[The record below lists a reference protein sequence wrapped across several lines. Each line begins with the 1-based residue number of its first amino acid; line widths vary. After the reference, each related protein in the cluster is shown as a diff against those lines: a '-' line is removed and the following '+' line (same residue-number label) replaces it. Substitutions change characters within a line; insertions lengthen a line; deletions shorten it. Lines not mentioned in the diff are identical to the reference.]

1 MENIIKKS
9 KTNSKPGHKWQAI
22 RNHIISEIT
31 SGNYI
36 PGDAIP
42 SENYICDIVGV
53 SRTTVRQAFKELE
66 NEGLIYRVKGKGT
79 FLADISNNA
88 AEVKKEKNKMF
99 CLVIPE
105 IREPFYASLTQG
117 FEDCL
122 SKENLQTLVC
132 DSGNDVSKQG
142 NIFLQLLHRAID
154 GIAIVPSTSG
164 KTPGFQIQLLI
175 DNGIPVVLCHRG
187 VEGVRVPVITWDREK
202 IGRMAGET
210 LLKKGHRDIAYF
222 ATYKYEVPEAHILG
236 LRKTLNLAGIDLPE
250 NRIIFGPRGDT
261 DDCSAQRD
269 RLLAELLSSV
279 ERPTAIMC
287 NSETEIERVFWLAY
301 KMGIR
306 IPQELSIIG
315 FGDSHRNT
323 IFKKMVTSVVLDELE
338 LGSIAARTLHEISQG
353 LRSINDD
360 TVVTQELYLYEG
372 STVASM

>member
-9 KTNSKPGHKWQAI
+9 NTNSKPGHKWQAI
-22 RNHIISEIT
+22 RKHIVSEIT
-31 SGNYI
+31 SGNYL

-88 AEVKKEKNKMF
+88 TDAKKEKNKMF

-105 IREPFYASLTQG
+105 IREPFYSSLTQG
-117 FEDCL
+117 FEDFL

-187 VEGVRVPVITWDREK
+187 VEGVRVPVVTWDREK
-202 IGRMAGET
+202 IGHIVGET
-210 LLKKGHRDIAYF
+210 LAKKGHRDIAYF
-222 ATYKYEVPEAHILG
+222 ATYQYEVPEAHIKG
-236 LRKTLNLAGIDLPE
+236 LRYTLNQAGIDLPDS
-250 NRIIFGPRGDT
+250 RIIFGPRGDT

-269 RLLAELLSSV
+269 RLLAGLLSSV
-279 ERPTAIMC
+279 NRPTAIMC
-287 NSETEIERVFWLAY
+287 NSETEVERVFWLAY
-301 KMGIR
+301 KMGIK
-306 IPQELSIIG
+306 IPQDISIIG

-323 IFKKMVTSVVLDELE
+323 IFKKMLTAVVLDELE
-338 LGSIAARTLHEISQG
+338 LGSIAARMIHEISQG

-360 TVVTQELYLYEG
+360 TVVSKELHLYEG
-372 STVASM
+372 STVATI